1 MTAEQIISYIGIL
14 GIGGILG
21 VIIKSIVDLKISKR
35 QLLFE
40 ARKKAYSSLTGRL
53 FNHFLEPDITC
64 FKEEAL
70 VWAKINQILSEA
82 FLLGSNKLVE
92 LIGEYKLKVNEY
104 HKLLNKKNDEDR
116 LKILHEEITILA
128 GSIFDQMRIDLS
140 ISSKT
145 VWGHPKKST

>member
-1 MTAEQIISYIGIL
+1 MTSEQIISYIGVL

-21 VIIKSIVDLKISKR
+21 IVIKSIVDLKISKR

-40 ARKKAYSSLTGRL
+40 ARKKAYAGLTGRV
-53 FNHFLEPDITC
+53 FNHFLEPDVTC

-70 VWAKINQILSEA
+70 IFAKINQLLSET

-92 LIGEYKLKVNEY
+92 LIGGYKVKVNEY
-104 HKLLNKKNDEDR
+104 HKLLGDKSDEER
-116 LKILHEEITILA
+116 LRILHKELTALA
-128 GSIFDQMRIDLS
+128 GKIFDQMRKDLA

-145 VWGHPKKST
+145 VWEYSKKDT